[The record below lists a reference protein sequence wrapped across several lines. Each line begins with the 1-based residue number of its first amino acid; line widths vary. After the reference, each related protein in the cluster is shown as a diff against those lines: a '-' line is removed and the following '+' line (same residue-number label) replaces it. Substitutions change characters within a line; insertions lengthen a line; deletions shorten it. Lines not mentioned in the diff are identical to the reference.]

1 MSKARR
7 RESEGRSPIY
17 HEHRPHPRRRAG
29 GFRKVLKNVVERSL
43 VPRERRFYELFKQQ
57 AATLVRAAGLLE
69 RALADSTNLSML
81 QREIKDLENQ
91 GDELTHEIVSTLQ
104 RTFVTP
110 FGPRGH
116 LCSRCRARRHPRL
129 YRGGCRYGQPV
140 RYHYHSR
147 ACT

>member
-1 MSKARR
+1 M
-7 RESEGRSPIY
+7 
-17 HEHRPHPRRRAG
+17 
-29 GFRKVLKNVVERSL
+29 ERSL

-57 AATLVRAAGLLE
+57 AATLVRAGGLLE

-110 FGPRGH
+110 FDHEDIYALAALLVKAGP
-116 LCSRCRARRHPRL
+116 LAIVLAVLVPCAAALTLFVRRTRRKQPM
-129 YRGGCRYGQPV
+129 GGFASGR
-140 RYHYHSR
+140 
-147 ACT
+147 